1 MMPEIGKRGEE
12 CRDSG
17 EDGNDSAYRNSAEDM
32 QFFPWERQSPHWH
45 TSGLR
50 RRQPHGSESE

>member
-17 EDGNDSAYRNSAEDM
+17 EDGNDSAYRNSAGDM
-32 QFFPWERQSPHWH
+32 QFFPWEHQSPHWH
-45 TSGLR
+45 TSG
-50 RRQPHGSESE
+50 P